1 MRRDVMP
8 PIAPNVDTGFR
19 KYAELLLRR
28 HSHLM
33 DGRADDPETEKI
45 DEDLSALWE
54 QLDES
59 QRRSLSG
66 MGSDLNWVGRQGA
79 LAPKARSAE
88 VVTAE
93 DRRLLAEAE
102 AQKDWH
108 ATLHYLRVCA
118 PVLAIDDV
126 ARRRAAAYVGIGL
139 PAYADACR
147 TIAGRRGPTCPDQ
160 LDGAA
165 RI

>member
-1 MRRDVMP
+1 MQP
-8 PIAPNVDTGFR
+8 PGPKVDAGYR

-28 HSHLM
+28 HTHLM
-33 DGRADDPETEKI
+33 EGRADDADTEQI
-45 DEDLSALWE
+45 DEELSALWE

-66 MGSDLNWVGRQGA
+66 MGSDLNWVRRHGA
-79 LAPKARSAE
+79 LPPKARPAE
-88 VVTAE
+88 AVTAE
-93 DRRLLAEAE
+93 DTRLLTEAE

-118 PVLAIDDV
+118 PALAIDDL
-126 ARRRAAAYVGIGL
+126 ARRRGAAYVGVGL
-139 PAYADACR
+139 PGYADACR
-147 TIAGRRGPTCPDQ
+147 SLAGRRGAAPPDQ